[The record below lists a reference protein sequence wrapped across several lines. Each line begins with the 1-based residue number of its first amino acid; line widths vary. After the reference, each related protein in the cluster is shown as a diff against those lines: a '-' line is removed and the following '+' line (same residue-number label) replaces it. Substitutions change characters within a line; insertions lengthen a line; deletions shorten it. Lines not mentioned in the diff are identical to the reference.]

1 MGNVIKKLARHG
13 NSMAL
18 VIDRGVLDLL
28 NIEKDTPLNI
38 TTDGNVLIV
47 APIHDPKRR
56 KAFQMAL
63 TAGNI
68 KYGRI
73 LKRLAD

>member
-1 MGNVIKKLARHG
+1 MIKKLARHG

-18 VIDRGVLDLL
+18 VIERGVLDLL
-28 NIEKDTPLNI
+28 NIQEDTPLNI

-47 APIHDPKRR
+47 APVHNSKRR
-56 KAFQMAL
+56 KLFE
-63 TAGNI
+63 AGLAEGNA
-68 KYGRI
+68 KYGRM

>member
-1 MGNVIKKLARHG
+1 MIKKLVRHG
-13 NSMAL
+13 NSVAL

-28 NIEKDTPLNI
+28 NIQPDSPLNI

-47 APIHDPKRR
+47 APIHDSKRR
-56 KAFQMAL
+56 KLFNASLAE
-63 TAGNI
+63 GNAR
-68 KYGRI
+68 YGRM

>member
-1 MGNVIKKLARHG
+1 MVKKLSRHG

-28 NIEKDTPLNI
+28 NIEKNTPLNV

-47 APIHDPKRR
+47 SPIRDAKRHN
-56 KAFQMAL
+56 KIQTAL
-63 TAGNI
+63 SEGNS
-68 KYGRI
+68 KYGQM

>member
-1 MGNVIKKLARHG
+1 MIKKLARHG

-28 NIEKDTPLNI
+28 NIQRNTPLNV

-56 KAFQMAL
+56 KLFQKAL
-63 TAGNI
+63 ASGNA
-68 KYGRI
+68 KYGRM

>member
-1 MGNVIKKLARHG
+1 MIKKLARHG

-28 NIEKDTPLNI
+28 NIKEDTPLNI

-47 APIHDPKRR
+47 APVHDAKRR
-56 KAFQMAL
+56 KLFE
-63 TAGNI
+63 AGLSEGNA
-68 KYGRI
+68 KYGRM

>member
-1 MGNVIKKLARHG
+1 MIKKLARHG

-18 VIDRGVLDLL
+18 VIDRGVMDLL
-28 NIEKDTPLNI
+28 NIQKSTLLNV

-47 APIHDPKRR
+47 APVRDPKRH
-56 KAFQMAL
+56 KKFQTAL
-63 TAGNI
+63 AEGNAR
-68 KYGRI
+68 YGHI